1 MGLEH
6 IKLHLGYRNALWPV
20 VGDPW
25 IPLTPAFPLAGTP
38 PRTASL
44 RARRVVI
51 QVGLQ
56 MDREWIYSRGHAA
69 IVAFATEFPS
79 RVMPLEGLAEP
90 CAWIPSATFEKSGGA
105 SRIMAKR
112 NNLPPVP
119 VWPPA
124 FPAIDVSGFMAYI

>member
-51 QVGLQ
+51 Q
-56 MDREWIYSRGHAA
+56 AA
-69 IVAFATEFPS
+69 IVAFAAEFPS